1 MNTTLFT
8 QLLTQLPMTAW
19 ESVIAGEALLLVDD
33 LRLETGTVKA
43 PNAIITPKVGTGSDA
58 ASLRRES
65 LEHAEDLLYAY
76 YRTHPLTRAGFDHQV
91 NALFERHGA
100 AAFAAPPGHLP
111 RCTLF
116 VDGGEVVAES
126 SGDPR
131 YRYGAYCELT
141 RPMPDTQ
148 IEGQV
153 RRWLE
158 RGEAHERYLGMNVC
172 RYNC

>member
-1 MNTTLFT
+1 
-8 QLLTQLPMTAW
+8 MTAW
-19 ESVIAGEALLLVDD
+19 EAVVDGKALLLVDD
-33 LRLETGTVKA
+33 QRLEPGPAKA
-43 PNAIITPKVGTGSDA
+43 PDAIITPPDQTDA
-58 ASLRRES
+58 NAAGLRRES
-65 LEHAEDLLYAY
+65 LDQAEALLYAY

-91 NALFERHGA
+91 AALLARHGA
-100 AAFAAPPGHLP
+100 EAFAAPPGHLP
-111 RCTLF
+111 RYTLF

-131 YRYGAYCELT
+131 FRYGAYCELP
-141 RPMPDTQ
+141 RPMPDSQ